1 MTKTRTKAPSTAR
14 AGTARRAR
22 PHAAT
27 TTTAKMKSNSPF
39 CAADYGS
46 GNGMLTDVWGPAQW
60 HVLHTMSFNYPVRPT
75 REQRRAYR
83 DHVLGLR
90 NVLPCGKCR
99 ENLALNF
106 ARLPLRAAHMASRA
120 TFSRYVYDLHELVN
134 RMLGKTSGLSYEQ
147 VRDRYEEFRARCA
160 PPSAPAAPAAPPAGE
175 NGCTEPILGV
185 KQRCLILIVPKT
197 TAGETLTVDERC
209 HVARNPN
216 HA

>member
-1 MTKTRTKAPSTAR
+1 MKFSNSGIRSSS
-14 AGTARRAR
+14 GT
-22 PHAAT
+22 
-27 TTTAKMKSNSPF
+27 SPF

-99 ENLALNF
+99 ENLALNL
-106 ARLPLRAAHMASRA
+106 ARLPLRASHMASRA

-160 PPSAPAAPAAPPAGE
+160 AGSATSAAAPSSATSAAAPSSAPSSATPRSTGGGE

-185 KQRCLILIVPKT
+185 KQRCLIRIVPKT
-197 TAGETLTVDERC
+197 TAGDTLTVDDRC